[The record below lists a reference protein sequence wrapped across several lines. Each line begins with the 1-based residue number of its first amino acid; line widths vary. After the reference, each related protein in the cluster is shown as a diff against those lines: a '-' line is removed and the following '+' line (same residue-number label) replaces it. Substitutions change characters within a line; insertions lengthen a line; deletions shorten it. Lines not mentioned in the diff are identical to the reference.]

1 MKNGKFTK
9 KERKYLLSLDAVE
22 NVTEIQIR
30 YSDKFKQ
37 EFLERYKKG
46 DKPLQIFTD
55 AGFTKELIGYKRI
68 ERASARWRAAEKKK
82 NSK

>member
-9 KERKYLLSLDAVE
+9 KERKYLASLDAVD

-30 YSDKFKQ
+30 YSDKFKE
-37 EFLERYKKG
+37 EFMRRYKKG
-46 DKPLQIFTD
+46 DKPLQIFTE
-55 AGFTKELIGYKRI
+55 AGLTKDLIGYKRI
-68 ERASARWRAAEKKK
+68 ERSCARWRAADKKK